1 MLGECYI
8 PKNTLFISYIMQ
20 QATFILMDSGEDNM
34 DGHCEVVDMSTSK
47 CLETYIQYVHA

>member
-1 MLGECYI
+1 
-8 PKNTLFISYIMQ
+8 MQ